1 MTQTTQ
7 FMPGNGKC
15 RTAFVLPGGGSFG
28 AIQVGMLRA
37 LVENNLVPDFV
48 VGASVGALN
57 SAYFCA
63 AADPEGVRRLEQIW
77 RGLRRKD
84 VFPTGMAWLARL
96 VWRGNASIATSGL
109 LALIEKHLPY
119 SRIEDAPIPLYIL
132 ATDFIS
138 GAPVVLSE
146 GALGEAILASA
157 AIPAAFPP
165 VMIGGRYLADGA
177 LAHKTPLMV
186 AADLGATRIVL
197 LPVGFACAI
206 TEPPHGAIANAMHA
220 VTLMM
225 ARQLFADVRILGS
238 RVEISVVPPLCPLKG
253 SPYSFDN
260 TAGLIDRAYDSTAAW
275 IASGQ
280 HESCDLPQ
288 ALFPHSH

>member
-1 MTQTTQ
+1 MNQAAHV
-7 FMPGNGKC
+7 GGKGK
-15 RTAFVLPGGGSFG
+15 TAFVLPGGGSFG

-37 LVENNLVPDFV
+37 LAENGMVPDFV
-48 VGASVGALN
+48 VGTSVGALN
-57 SAYFCA
+57 SAYYSA
-63 AADPEGVRRLEQIW
+63 AADPAGVARLEIIW
-77 RGLRRKD
+77 RGLRRQD
-84 VFPTGMAWLARL
+84 VFPTGLSWLAQL
-96 VWRGNASIATSGL
+96 IWRGNASIATSGL

-119 SRIEDAPIPLYIL
+119 RRIEEAPIPLHIL

-146 GALGEAILASA
+146 GPVGEAILASA

-165 VMIGGRYLADGA
+165 VKIGGRYLADGA

-206 TEPPHGAIANAMHA
+206 TEPPLGTIANAMHA

-225 ARQLFADVRILGS
+225 ARQLSADVRLLGS
-238 RVEISVVPPLCPLKG
+238 TVEISVVPPLCPLKG
-253 SPYSFDN
+253 SPDSFDN
-260 TAGLIDRAYDSTAAW
+260 TPYFIDRSYESTAAW
-275 IASGQ
+275 IASGR
-280 HESCDLPQ
+280 HESCELPQ